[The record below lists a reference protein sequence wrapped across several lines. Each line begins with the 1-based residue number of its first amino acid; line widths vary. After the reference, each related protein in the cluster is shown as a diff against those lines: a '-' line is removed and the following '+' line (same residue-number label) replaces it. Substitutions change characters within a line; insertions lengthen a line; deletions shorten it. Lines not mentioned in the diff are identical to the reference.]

1 MKIAI
6 ISDIHSNLEALKK
19 VLEFYQSKK
28 ADSLFFLGDL
38 VGYGP
43 SPCEACDLM
52 KKYIHNSVMGN
63 HDYAV
68 SYENNSVLDTF
79 NLSAREMV
87 LWTRNK
93 LNEKSP
99 EYLEILRD
107 LPLLRETENLTFVHS
122 TPYRPQEW
130 NYIFNI
136 RQAYYMFYEFK
147 TQICFVGHSHQPY
160 ILEKN
165 PADELTLIDSN
176 SVTIKKD
183 HRYIINIGS
192 VGQPR
197 DLDNRACIAFLD
209 ISSGSGR
216 YELYR
221 LDYDIKKT
229 QHKMRERNLPKY
241 LIDRLKEGK

>member
-6 ISDIHSNLEALKK
+6 ISDIHSNLEALEK
-19 VLEFYQSKK
+19 VMELYQARK
-28 ADSLFFLGDL
+28 AEALFFLGDL

-43 SPCEACDLM
+43 SPCEVCELM
-52 KKYIHNSVMGN
+52 KDFMPSSVMGN

-87 LWTRNK
+87 LWTRNR

-99 EYLEILRD
+99 EYLKQLRN
-107 LPLLRETENLTFVHS
+107 LPLLREFSNMTFVHS
-122 TPYRPQEW
+122 TPYRPHEW

-147 TQICFVGHSHQPY
+147 TQVCFVGHSHQPY

-165 PADELTLIDSN
+165 PNDELELIDSN
-176 SVTIKKD
+176 KIRIKKNC
-183 HRYIINIGS
+183 RYIINIGS

-209 ISSGSGR
+209 ITSSTGS
-216 YELYR
+216 YELFR
-221 LDYDIKKT
+221 LEYDISKT
-229 QHKMRERNLPKY
+229 QQKMKESNLPKY
-241 LIDRLKEGK
+241 LIDRLREGK